1 MLSEVKVFLCL
12 IKHEKKDKV
21 RLGNKAKEKN
31 VALKGIWVSSV
42 SHAYLLGLLK
52 VSSCSATLLWSEE
65 VFKQMLYL
73 P

>member
-31 VALKGIWVSSV
+31 VALKGI
-42 SHAYLLGLLK
+42 
-52 VSSCSATLLWSEE
+52 
-65 VFKQMLYL
+65 
-73 P
+73 